1 MRFDVRIEAVCTSV
15 KIEEKANDPCQVQG
29 PALQRSWSGV
39 NVEGDLHCLAVDD
52 WRFRLL
58 CMVEIRRRMLPTPDL
73 RFPTPSSLLACDT
86 RCGLG
91 RGLVGVER
99 ACCAT
104 PAVNCI
110 SSRKVSRS
118 EANLRSAMSNSW
130 SLRPEPPSCRPL
142 MVALLRLLA
151 VCLESE
157 PMPTIVPLDWR
168 FSLNRFADLRRV
180 VSALDR
186 PSWEVGR
193 IESVSRAR
201 SSSMVSSTGGCASG
215 EVTMP
220 LFWVRSS

>member
-1 MRFDVRIEAVCTSV
+1 MHVSIGRPKSKQPMSCLERSPA
-15 KIEEKANDPCQVQG
+15 QVPIG
-29 PALQRSWSGV
+29 RNG
-39 NVEGDLHCLAVDD
+39 EGHLHCLAVDD

-58 CMVEIRRRMLPTPDL
+58 CMVEMRRRMLPTPDL
-73 RFPTPSSLLACDT
+73 RLPTPSSLLACET

-91 RGLVGVER
+91 RGRVGVER
-99 ACCAT
+99 ACWAT

-130 SLRPEPPSCRPL
+130 SLRPEPPSCTPL

-151 VCLESE
+151 VCLASR
-157 PMPTIVPLDWR
+157 PVMVPLDWR
-168 FSLNRFADLRRV
+168 CSLKRFAEVRRL
-180 VSALDR
+180 VSPLDR
-186 PSWEVGR
+186 PSCEVGR